1 MSSPVSETQL
11 LRALDIVKGGGLIII
26 PTETFYG
33 IACDS
38 WSQAAVNRLVR
49 IKGREWGKP
58 IPLLVGSIEAA
69 RSAAST
75 IPPMFEELAAQFW
88 PGPLTLVIPAEKNF
102 SSAITGGSGSIGIRI
117 PGPSP
122 TLDLARAF
130 GRPLTATSANPAG
143 QPPPRSFDEIDPNMA
158 SEVDLVLDG
167 GRTPGDEPSTVLN
180 LTTEQPTFLRP
191 GSLKDEVEEFL
202 KQR

>member
-1 MSSPVSETQL
+1 MSSPVNETQL
-11 LRALDIVKGGGLIII
+11 LQALDIVKGGGLIII

-58 IPLLVGSIEAA
+58 IPLLVGSIAAA
-69 RSAAST
+69 RSAASA
-75 IPPMFEELAAQFW
+75 IPPRFEELAAQFW

-102 SSAITGGSGSIGIRI
+102 SSAITGGTGNIGIRI

-122 TLDLARAF
+122 ALDLARAF

-143 QPPPRSFDEIDPNMA
+143 QPPPRSFEERDQNIAN
-158 SEVDLVLDG
+158 EVDLVLDG
-167 GRTPGDEPSTVLN
+167 GRTPGDEPSTVLD
-180 LTTEQPTFLRP
+180 LTAEQPTILRP
-191 GSLKDEVEEFL
+191 GLLKREVEEFL
-202 KQR
+202 KQL